1 MKLGQR
7 LGTGSGWWVYCL
19 SAYDERLT
27 SLALVH
33 VRAVSEESGKFPKV
47 QGGFWLVCTSRPMYM
62 YFSSSILPS

>member
-7 LGTGSGWWVYCL
+7 LGTGGGWWAYCL

-33 VRAVSEESGKFPKV
+33 VRAVSEEFGEVPK
-47 QGGFWLVCTSRPMYM
+47 GARWFLASMYLEAHV
-62 YFSSSILPS
+62 YAFFI